1 MCTENTYKLDDET
14 ISYIAKNLQLCI
26 LTGTDIVDHLRMM
39 EITPNDS
46 GNLVPTDN
54 YRQVFQQNQDTL
66 LARAT
71 ELAEQLKAQQEE
83 TDETT
88 DADGTQTAVGGSVFE
103 L

>member
-1 MCTENTYKLDDET
+1 MCTENTYKLDDQT

-39 EITPNDS
+39 EITPDAN
-46 GNLVPTDN
+46 GNLIPTDN
-54 YRQVFQQNQDTL
+54 YIQLFKNNEASL

-71 ELAEQLKAQQEE
+71 ELAAQLQAEQG
-83 TDETT
+83 TSDTT
-88 DADGTQTAVGGSVFE
+88 DSVDQTGDTPFQ